1 MRWACVEIPRIP
13 PKPMLTKLTGSY
25 RRTPVMQIGANI
37 YCDSQCILQELDQR
51 FGTSELFSA
60 HDAGLISALSRW
72 VDGDLFDLTVKIVL
86 GASADART
94 AQLA

>member
-60 HDAGLISALSRW
+60 HDAELISALNRW